1 MASTPDGRNIDL
13 LKGVRVLIVEDA
25 WHVAK
30 ALKATL
36 EHIGMHVVGTTATT
50 AQARGL
56 AAAQRPELAIV
67 DINLK
72 QETSCGLIDELHEQG
87 VQIIVIS
94 GYAVPPISKESVAAI
109 LQKPF
114 GGSELITTMNR
125 VVASTHL
132 TGKPP
137 D

>member
-1 MASTPDGRNIDL
+1 MAGTPDGQNVDL

-30 ALKATL
+30 ALKSTL
-36 EHIGMHVVGTTATT
+36 EQMGMHVVGPTATT

-87 VQIIVIS
+87 VRIIVIS
-94 GYAVPPISKESVAAI
+94 GYAVPPVSKDSVAAI

-114 GGSELITTMNR
+114 SGSELITTMNR
-125 VVASTHL
+125 VVASTR
-132 TGKPP
+132 
-137 D
+137 

>member
-1 MASTPDGRNIDL
+1 MARTLDGRNVDL

-25 WHVAK
+25 WQVAK
-30 ALKATL
+30 ALKSTL
-36 EHIGMHVVGTTATT
+36 EQMGMHVVGPAATT

-56 AAAQRPELAIV
+56 AVAQRLELAIV

-87 VQIIVIS
+87 VRIIVIT
-94 GYAVPPISKESVAAI
+94 GYAAPPLPKDSVAAI

-114 GGSELITTMNR
+114 SGSELITTMNR
-125 VVASTHL
+125 VVAST
-132 TGKPP
+132 KP
-137 D
+137 

>member
-1 MASTPDGRNIDL
+1 MASTPDGRNVDL

-30 ALKATL
+30 RLKSTL
-36 EHIGMHVVGTTATT
+36 EQLGMHVVGPTATT
-50 AQARGL
+50 ARARDL

-72 QETSCGLIDELHEQG
+72 HETSYGLIDELNEQG
-87 VQIIVIS
+87 ARIIVIS
-94 GYAVPPISKESVAAI
+94 GYAAPSISKDSVAAF

-114 GGSELITTMNR
+114 SGSELITTMTR
-125 VVASTHL
+125 VLASTR
-132 TGKPP
+132 
-137 D
+137 

>member
-1 MASTPDGRNIDL
+1 MTGTLDGRNVDL

-30 ALKATL
+30 ALKSTL
-36 EHIGMHVVGTTATT
+36 EQMGMHVVGSTATT
-50 AQARGL
+50 AQARDL

-72 QETSCGLIDELHEQG
+72 QETSGGLIDELHEQG
-87 VQIIVIS
+87 VRVIVIS
-94 GYAVPPISKESVAAI
+94 GYAVPAVSKDSVAAI

-114 GGSELITTMNR
+114 SGSELITTLNC
-125 VVASTHL
+125 VVASTR
-132 TGKPP
+132 
-137 D
+137 